1 MYKVFSSGCQKV
13 LQADLIYTFFFF
25 QNFLNSLQKGIL
37 KDKSWLEM
45 LALVSK
51 GLSPCSNI
59 ISEYCKCY
67 EESLRCWF
75 MFTFSLVYKKK

>member
-1 MYKVFSSGCQKV
+1 MCKVFSSGCQKV
-13 LQADLIYTFFFF
+13 LQANLICPFFF

-51 GLSPCSNI
+51 GLSPCCNI
-59 ISEYCKCY
+59 ISEYCKDY
-67 EESLRCWF
+67 EERKSELLDYVDF
-75 MFTFSLVYKKK
+75 FTCV